1 MHSVHMKPNPLDPG
15 EFGVHT
21 EDSAEAEGKSSLSV
35 EGKTHKIIISYPHS
49 TCLAGKEDSSSWNN
63 KKKNQRAHSCHCSMS
78 PAEGSLAQRKV
89 QIWNQRDLSLNPS
102 SGAYWS
108 YYLRRVSQFHQ
119 DSFQSA
125 QDQR

>member
-63 KKKNQRAHSCHCSMS
+63 KKKKPKSSFLPLLNVPCRGQPGTKES
-78 PAEGSLAQRKV
+78 P
-89 QIWNQRDLSLNPS
+89 DLESERPE
-102 SGAYWS
+102 
-108 YYLRRVSQFHQ
+108 FE
-119 DSFQSA
+119 SFLWCLLVILP
-125 QDQR
+125 

>member
-1 MHSVHMKPNPLDPG
+1 MKPNPLDPG

-35 EGKTHKIIISYPHS
+35 EGKTHETIISYPHS
-49 TCLAGKEDSSSWNN
+49 TCLVGKEDSSSWNN
-63 KKKNQRAHSCHCSMS
+63 NKKKPKELIPAIAQCPLQRAAWHKGKSSF
-78 PAEGSLAQRKV
+78 G
-89 QIWNQRDLSLNPS
+89 IRDLSLNPS

-119 DSFQSA
+119 DSFQGA